1 MRKTTVLMLLLVMAI
16 AANARGKYDNTD
28 TLVVA
33 RDGSGEFRTVGEAV
47 EVCRAFMEYRK
58 VIFVKNHKAVCIVAI

>member
-16 AANARGKYDNTD
+16 AANARSKYDNTD

-58 VIFVKNHKAVCIVAI
+58 VIFVKKGTY